1 MSDTNTTKTVLA
13 ALTTFSLGAA
23 VAHLLHQRYSQQS
36 KPTSPAT
43 ATPRK
48 LTVAYWN
55 MRGLGA
61 PLRMVC
67 FYDGRVEGVDVEY
80 KCFDAGKPTDPSY
93 KKAWFGVKETLYLP
107 QNPMMNL
114 PWVKAESPSSSEM
127 IVQTNACLTF
137 LGREFGLQ
145 GANAVE
151 QNRID
156 QIVAQTMDWRNSSIK
171 YFYGRNTPADMDID
185 LYYTTGVRSHYTKIN
200 AFMNM
205 NQTAYSAADRITIGD
220 FHLFEMID
228 QHERFY
234 TFIKKDSF
242 LEEYKCLH
250 TMYQNMLKEKRLQG
264 YFDSKYY
271 KFPMNNPHAFFL
283 H

>member
-1 MSDTNTTKTVLA
+1 
-13 ALTTFSLGAA
+13 
-23 VAHLLHQRYSQQS
+23 
-36 KPTSPAT
+36 
-43 ATPRK
+43 
-48 LTVAYWN
+48 
-55 MRGLGA
+55 
-61 PLRMVC
+61 MVC

-93 KKAWFGVKETLYLP
+93 KEAWFGVKETLYLP

-114 PWVKAESPSSSEM
+114 PWVKAESSSSSEM

-137 LGREFGLQ
+137 LGRELGLQ

-151 QNRID
+151 QNRAD
-156 QIVAQTMDWRNSSIK
+156 QILAQTMDWRNASMR
-171 YFYGRNTPADMDID
+171 YFYGRSTPEEID
-185 LYYTTGVRSHYTKIN
+185 HYYTTGIRSHYTKIN

-205 NQTAYSAADRITIGD
+205 NQTAYSAANNITIGD

-242 LEEYKCLH
+242 LEDFKCLH
-250 TMYQNMLKEKRLQG
+250 AMYQNMLKEKRLQG
-264 YFDSKYY
+264 YFDSEYY

>member
-1 MSDTNTTKTVLA
+1 MSDTTKTVLA

-23 VAHLLHQRYSQQS
+23 FAHLLNKRYS
-36 KPTSPAT
+36 KPPSIQPNNPTT
-43 ATPRK
+43 TTPRK
-48 LTVAYWN
+48 LTVAYWK

-93 KKAWFGVKETLYLP
+93 KEAWFGVKETLYLP

-114 PWVKAESPSSSEM
+114 PWVKAESSSSSEM

-137 LGREFGLQ
+137 LGRELGLQ

-151 QNRID
+151 QNRAD
-156 QIVAQTMDWRNSSIK
+156 QILAQTMDWRNASMR
-171 YFYGRNTPADMDID
+171 YFYGRSTPEEID
-185 LYYTTGVRSHYTKIN
+185 HYYTTGIRSHYTKIN

-205 NQTAYSAADRITIGD
+205 NQTVYSAANNITIGD

-264 YFDSKYY
+264 YFDSEYY